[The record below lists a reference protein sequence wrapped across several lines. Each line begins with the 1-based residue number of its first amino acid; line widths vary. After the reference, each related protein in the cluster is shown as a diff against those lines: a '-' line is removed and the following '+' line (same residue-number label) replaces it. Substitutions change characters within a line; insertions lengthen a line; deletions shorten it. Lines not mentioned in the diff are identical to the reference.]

1 MAKKKKAPRK
11 THSVYVIE
19 LKPKVLEQHPKF
31 VKANPNH
38 DPAKACFYV
47 GMTSKTPEERFE
59 QHLKGYKA
67 NKYAR
72 DFGKFLCDELFCHY
86 NPMTR
91 QEAEDREVVLAEFSA
106 KKDTRFVRINTL
118 LGVYRSAVVGCN
130 YDL

>member
-91 QEAEDREVVLAEFSA
+91 QEAEDREVALAE
-106 KKDTRFVRINTL
+106 L
-118 LGVYRSAVVGCN
+118 LRKQGHAVWQN
-130 YDL
+130 